1 MMNKKY
7 AVSPNLFNLWPSSIL
22 VYGVE
27 NTFGCPVP
35 PDSKM
40 IPLKS
45 TPAAGLKRSDHTP
58 FRNNAPSITLFCRM
72 PGLPPT
78 CQLSHHVLQPD
89 QSFATRPRSTTRSP
103 YSLAACASPRLV
115 LPPMSTIL
123 GVGSLP
129 IPFPDLRHSDADGR
143 QSSKVCWAESKS
155 AAQWQYFAV
164 SSRPIFFRYSLKQP
178 RSVSICASL

>member
-1 MMNKKY
+1 MMMNKKY

-89 QSFATRPRSTTRSP
+89 QSFATRPRSTTRSS

-115 LPPMSTIL
+115 LPPMSSIL

-129 IPFPDLRHSDADGR
+129 IPSPTSDIQTPTGGSPLRYVGRSPSQLRSGSILPSPRVRSFSDTH
-143 QSSKVCWAESKS
+143 
-155 AAQWQYFAV
+155 
-164 SSRPIFFRYSLKQP
+164 
-178 RSVSICASL
+178 